1 MKFKKKGSI
10 IMALL
15 TDKETKKNLSER
27 LEEFL
32 QFGMVFNYMLETEKI
47 ELKDLEKMF
56 LDTDQE
62 KATFAYTYLL
72 GKVAP
77 NDIESS
83 YALYSYKYPND
94 RGLDTDKYNSYLNS
108 SCIRNI
114 LNEIANK
121 EKRLN
126 ETYINTYNYL
136 LEDEG
141 IRK

>member
-1 MKFKKKGSI
+1 
-10 IMALL
+10 MALL

-114 LNEIANK
+114 LKQSPVICTISFNWSISFFILFTTTHNSC
-121 EKRLN
+121 
-126 ETYINTYNYL
+126 TI
-136 LEDEG
+136 
-141 IRK
+141 